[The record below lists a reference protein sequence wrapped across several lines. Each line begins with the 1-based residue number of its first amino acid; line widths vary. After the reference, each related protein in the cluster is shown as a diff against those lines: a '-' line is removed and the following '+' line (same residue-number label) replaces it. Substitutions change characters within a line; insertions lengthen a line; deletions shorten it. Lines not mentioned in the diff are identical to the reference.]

1 MASQDCPNCHYPAP
15 NRKKPGEGERVPQGM
30 YHAPD
35 RSGEPEECPQA
46 FTSPR
51 QWRKG
56 RRRSVPSASTSPR
69 TGRSG
74 RRTRRTTALSASISR
89 INKNW

>member
-35 RSGEPEECPQA
+35 RSGEPEECPQCFYQPEA
-46 FTSPR
+46 VEERPEEAKEDDCSQCFYKPD
-51 QWRKG
+51 K
-56 RRRSVPSASTSPR
+56 
-69 TGRSG
+69 
-74 RRTRRTTALSASISR
+74 
-89 INKNW
+89 

>member
-35 RSGEPEECPQA
+35 RSGEPEECPQCFYQPEA
-46 FTSPR
+46 VEERPEGGVSPVLLPAR
-51 QWRKG
+51 G
-56 RRRSVPSASTSPR
+56 RAEAGGGQGGRLLSV
-69 TGRSG
+69 
-74 RRTRRTTALSASISR
+74 LL
-89 INKNW
+89 

>member
-35 RSGEPEECPQA
+35 RSGEPEECPQC
-46 FTSPR
+46 FYQRR

-56 RRRSVPSASTSPR
+56 RRRSVPSASTSEDGQKREEAKEDDCSQCFYKPD
-69 TGRSG
+69 
-74 RRTRRTTALSASISR
+74 
-89 INKNW
+89 K

>member
-35 RSGEPEECPQA
+35 RSGEPEECPQCFYQPEA
-46 FTSPR
+46 VEERPEEECPQCFY
-51 QWRKG
+51 Q
-56 RRRSVPSASTSPR
+56 PR

>member
-35 RSGEPEECPQA
+35 RSGEPEECPQCFYQPEA
-46 FTSPR
+46 VEE
-51 QWRKG
+51 G

-74 RRTRRTTALSASISR
+74 RRPRRTTALGASISR

>member
-35 RSGEPEECPQA
+35 RSGEPEECPQCFYQPEA
-46 FTSPR
+46 VEERPEEECPQCFYQR
-51 QWRKG
+51 G
-56 RRRSVPSASTSPR
+56 RAEAGGGQGGRLLSV
-69 TGRSG
+69 
-74 RRTRRTTALSASISR
+74 LL
-89 INKNW
+89 